1 MTRASRIG
9 AETYTA
15 TLRRLVWSLAVQF
28 MKAEASAHTT
38 MSARSTLAGR
48 PLRARPSASTEKMIM
63 ATSRARAWIM
73 DATFWCLT
81 REDEPVLR
89 REHDV
94 QQATVQQ
101 GQQGHTGRDQHRAGL
116 AVGTGQAP
124 DVGHQ
129 GRPIPGAHAEQ
140 AGAAW
145 HAVGRHR
152 QVSRLVGERV
162 PARSSSVG
170 AGGGPG

>member
-1 MTRASRIG
+1 MN
-9 AETYTA
+9 
-15 TLRRLVWSLAVQF
+15 
-28 MKAEASAHTT
+28 AEASAHTT

-81 REDEPVLR
+81 EKMNRSCAANTTYSRPR
-89 REHDV
+89 
-94 QQATVQQ
+94 VQQ

-124 DVGHQ
+124 DAGHQ
-129 GRPIPGAHAEQ
+129 GRPLPGADAEQ

-145 HAVGRHR
+145 QAVGRHR

-162 PARSSSVG
+162 PARGSSVG
-170 AGGGPG
+170 AGGGAG